1 MRSNALNTWRKPR
14 SQILGLSLRFGD
26 ALLTH
31 VPRLSPPNIF
41 APVSTP
47 AKSTF
52 ALSHFSVCLRGN
64 SQEPLSRLNLL
75 DSGSEVNEAQDSTQD
90 RPNTDALSACRHS

>member
-26 ALLTH
+26 ALPPT
-31 VPRLSPPNIF
+31 PRPPFEPPNIF

-64 SQEPLSRLNLL
+64 SQEHLSRLNLL
-75 DSGSEVNEAQDSTQD
+75 DSGSEVNEAQG
-90 RPNTDALSACRHS
+90 